1 MYKGQSS
8 AAKKEVEEKFRKLKR
23 ERLCTGQQYKVNWVS
38 FFFGGGGG
46 GGGGI
51 GEVDLDGLTGVCCVH
66 LLTGLVCAV
75 YTYWGLWGKGGGGRR
90 GRSRH

>member
-23 ERLCTGQQYKVNWVS
+23 EGLCTGQQYKVNWVS
-38 FFFGGGGG
+38 EVGWV
-46 GGGGI
+46 GGGI

-75 YTYWGLWGKGGGGRR
+75 YTYWGLWGGGGGRR